1 MSCPYGTYWLTGI
14 CSESDFLLL
23 SKLSEAEDA
32 VKIGEEW
39 KSLDDLKKALE
50 V

>member
-1 MSCPYGTYWLTGI
+1 M
-14 CSESDFLLL
+14 L
-23 SKLSEAEDA
+23 SKIIWVKFSEAEDA
-32 VKIGEEW
+32 IKTGEEW